1 MILVLH
7 FQTYP
12 YKRMMMK
19 WCYCIFEYTVEIRT
33 DGLFNQ
39 IWFTVIVTCV
49 TSKKD
54 LQYSNIR

>member
-1 MILVLH
+1 MAGSEYFLKL
-7 FQTYP
+7 
-12 YKRMMMK
+12 MMK